1 MPSMSDALGRLKADL
16 SRYAPEDLIRQSYA
30 ARGRTWR
37 ERALTPVVTTSLLL
51 QQVLHGNTAVSHLRH
66 LAGLRCSDAAYCR
79 ARARLPLGALHRLQE
94 AVAGRAPGPVP
105 RWRGHRVYLIDGSG
119 FSMPDTDELREAFGG
134 PTGQAEGCGFPAAHL
149 LVLFDLRDG
158 LLLKAVPAP
167 LRTHD
172 LRHAPAMHDELAE
185 GDVLVGDR
193 AFGSF
198 AHLALLRRRGL
209 HGVFRAHQRRPGGRS
224 RRPAGRRDRKVAYAK
239 PKRRPAWLSEAEY
252 AALPAEVRVR
262 EVRYDVRLPGRRVRR
277 VALVTT
283 LLDKRRY
290 PAAALAALYARRW
303 EAETNLR
310 HLKQTLGL
318 DVLRCKTV
326 PGVAKELTAFT
337 IVYNLVRKLM
347 RAAARRQKV
356 EPARVSFVDAWR
368 WLRRAAAGEAVPRL
382 RVNPERPGRA
392 EPRVRK
398 RRPKEF
404 PVMKRPRAQLRQAL
418 FKKQPTA

>member
-1 MPSMSDALGRLKADL
+1 MSDALGRLKADL
-16 SRYAPEDLIRQSYA
+16 ARYAPEDLIRQSYA
-30 ARGRTWR
+30 ARDRTWR
-37 ERALTPVVTTSLLL
+37 ERILTPVVTTYLLL
-51 QQVLHGNTAVSHLRH
+51 QQILHGNTAVGHLRH
-66 LAGLRCSDAAYCR
+66 LCGLSFSDAAYCR
-79 ARARLPLGALHRLQE
+79 ARGRLPLGALHRLQE
-94 AVAGRAPGPVP
+94 AVAGRTPGPAP
-105 RWRGHRVYLIDGSG
+105 RWRGHRVYLLDGSG
-119 FSMPDTDELREAFGG
+119 FSMPDTEELREAFGT
-134 PTGQAEGCGFPAAHL
+134 PSGQADGCGFPAAHL

-209 HGVFRAHQRRPGGRS
+209 HGVFRAHQCRPGGRS
-224 RRPAGRRDRKVAYAK
+224 RGPVGRRDRKVVYAK
-239 PKRRPAWLSEAEY
+239 PQRRPAWLSEAEY
-252 AALPAEVRVR
+252 TALPAEVQVR
-262 EVRYDVRLPGRRVRR
+262 EVRYDVRVPGRRVRR

-290 PAAALAALYARRW
+290 PAAALAALYGRRW

-326 PGVAKELTAFT
+326 PGVVKELTAFA
-337 IVYNLVRKLM
+337 IVYNLVRRVM
-347 RAAARRQKV
+347 RQAARRQGV
-356 EPARVSFVDAWR
+356 EPARVSFVDALR
-368 WLRRAAAGEAVPRL
+368 WLRRAAAGEEAPRL

-404 PVMKRPRAQLRQAL
+404 PVMQRPRAELRQAL
-418 FKKQPTA
+418 FKKRPAA

>member
-16 SRYAPEDLIRQSYA
+16 ARYAPEDLLRQSYA

-37 ERALTPVVTTSLLL
+37 QRTLTPVVTTYLLL
-51 QQVLHGNTAVSHLRH
+51 QQVLHGNIAVSHLRH
-66 LAGLRCSDAAYCR
+66 LGGVRFSESAYCR
-79 ARARLPLGALHRLQE
+79 ARARLPLGALRRLQE
-94 AVAGRAPGPVP
+94 AVAGRAPGPAP
-105 RWRGHRVYLIDGSG
+105 RWRGHRVYLLDGSG

-172 LRHAPAMHDELAE
+172 LRHAPAMHDELTA

-209 HGVFRAHQRRPGGRS
+209 HGVFRAHQCRPGGRS
-224 RRPAGRRDRKVAYAK
+224 RRPVGRRDRKVVYAK
-239 PKRRPAWLSEAEY
+239 PKQRPSWLSEAEY
-252 AALPAEVRVR
+252 AALPAEVKVR
-262 EVRYDVRLPGRRVRR
+262 EVRYDVRVPGRRVRR

-283 LLDKRRY
+283 LRDRRRY
-290 PAAALAALYARRW
+290 PAAALAALYGRRW

-318 DVLRCKTV
+318 DVLRCQTV
-326 PGVAKELTAFT
+326 PGVVKGLTAFA
-337 IVYNLVRKLM
+337 IIYNLVRKLT

-356 EPARVSFVDAWR
+356 EPARISFVDALR
-368 WLRRAAAGEAVPRL
+368 WLRQAAAGEEVPPL

-404 PVMKRPRAQLRQAL
+404 PVMKRPRAELRQAL
-418 FKKQPTA
+418 FKKRPTA